1 MKTKN
6 TIIIS
11 AILAT
16 AASLAPSSTAFAQ
29 SASQKSKTPSKQ
41 HKQAPKREKVWTNDD
56 FGSVPQAAP
65 AKGNQPEPSG
75 ASEQPAAA
83 ASTVDPNQRKGGG
96 PPTLTN
102 PKSLADADRM
112 IAWENRDIE
121 AQQEF
126 LEKVKSQIAEAPA
139 DQKDRLTKLLE
150 ERTKVLAGTRTELK
164 NLQNKKKEMEKPPAD
179 NTAASAEP
187 PSQ

>member
-1 MKTKN
+1 MSTKN
-6 TIIIS
+6 TIVIS
-11 AILAT
+11 AILASAT
-16 AASLAPSSTAFAQ
+16 ALGLSSAALAQ
-29 SASQKSKTPSKQ
+29 SDSQKSKTPSKQ
-41 HKQAPKREKVWTNDD
+41 HKPAPKKEKVWTNDD
-56 FGSVPQAAP
+56 FASVPQAAP
-65 AKGNQPEPSG
+65 AKENQPEPSG
-75 ASEQPAAA
+75 ASVQPAEGN
-83 ASTVDPNQRKGGG
+83 STVDPNQRKGGG

-102 PKSLADADRM
+102 PKSIADADRM

-150 ERTKVLAGTRTELK
+150 ERTKVLASTRNELK
-164 NLQNKKKEMEKPPAD
+164 NLENKKKEMQKPPAE

>member
-56 FGSVPQAAP
+56 FGSVPAAAP
-65 AKGNQPEPSG
+65 AKENQPEPSG

-102 PKSLADADRM
+102 PKSLEDADRM
-112 IAWENRDIE
+112 IAWEHRDID
-121 AQQEF
+121 AQQDF
-126 LEKVKSQIAEAPA
+126 LEKVKREIDEAPA

-150 ERTKVLAGTRTELK
+150 DRTKILASTRNELK
-164 NLQNKKKEMEKPPAD
+164 NLENKKKEMEKPPAE
-179 NTAASAEP
+179 NAAASAEP